1 MSAGSLTL
9 GGNLSIAVGPLGRNG
24 EAIGSVSSNGKVS
37 AMYVCP
43 KYMSLG
49 RDLFIRF
56 FRYSYSKTRGLF
68 GGLSVEGSVI
78 VERQDANALAYQ
90 QDVTAKMLLSG
101 AVPRPE
107 WAASLVRTLEA
118 CTGMPGT
125 RKWIDDRVEEPASS
139 YPFRNSPS
147 SSGSSPSPRVKGDRL
162 PSFFSKKKNVDFPPQ
177 HWGMNKDSGSYFAD
191 DPQRPSFEDTE
202 SYFHPG
208 SFNHQRSQTFTG
220 PSGLPGGASESRVG
234 AYTTDCCG

>member
-1 MSAGSLTL
+1 MPRIYEPWSRPFHS
-9 GGNLSIAVGPLGRNG
+9 
-24 EAIGSVSSNGKVS
+24 
-37 AMYVCP
+37 
-43 KYMSLG
+43 
-49 RDLFIRF
+49 F

-191 DPQRPSFEDTE
+191 DPQRLSFEDTE